1 MMKNA
6 EQNSAN
12 VVDFWM
18 KLCNNCFKVELFIM
32 QFPSAKEIEGL
43 WLRVELQLAT
53 SFSRSRFSTST
64 IKTQNEQMS
73 MLHTEINTYK
83 WKYAFC
89 LSIEKTRKRVIWR
102 RFLNDPNHRIEK
114 ALV

>member
-1 MMKNA
+1 
-6 EQNSAN
+6 
-12 VVDFWM
+12 M

-64 IKTQNEQMS
+64 IKTQNEQIS

-83 WKYAFC
+83 CKYVFC
-89 LSIEKTRKRVIWR
+89 LSIEKNKKTC
-102 RFLNDPNHRIEK
+102 DMEK
-114 ALV
+114 VS

>member
-1 MMKNA
+1 
-6 EQNSAN
+6 
-12 VVDFWM
+12 M

-64 IKTQNEQMS
+64 VKTQNEPMS

-83 WKYAFC
+83 CKYVFC
-89 LSIEKTRKRVIWR
+89 LSIEK
-102 RFLNDPNHRIEK
+102 N
-114 ALV
+114 